1 MKNTLLVT
9 AILASLVPT
18 AHATVNV
25 YKDDANQVDLYGR
38 AYAAYIYED
47 GKDAKSDGRSDSY
60 FRTGFKASSNLDGDL
75 TALGHIEM
83 QFESR
88 ANSSDA
94 NSTSKTRLLYAG
106 LKNDW
111 GQLTFGRN
119 YAADEIIADW
129 ADAGTTNYSGNPALG
144 ALGRQANILKL
155 EAKMLD
161 DNLNLV
167 AHIQPESSEDG
178 SSSIGNSSQSSYS
191 LGGVYGFD
199 FGLELGATYT
209 GVMTENYSND
219 PDYDRSTILVAARYK
234 LKGLTASIV
243 GDSTSVDTPNTAKD
257 KDAHD
262 WMAYEFSLAYNL
274 DKLTGTMTYKQR
286 DTDDINDNSV
296 DQTAFGLAYQFNK
309 NFRLVTEYVIID
321 EPILDNATVEAEDQW
336 HMAARYDF

>member
-38 AYAAYIYED
+38 AYAAYIYQD
-47 GKDAKSDGRSDSY
+47 GKDVKSDGRSGSY
-60 FRTGFKASSNLDGDL
+60 FRTGFKASSNLANDL

-83 QFESR
+83 QFESKD
-88 ANSSDA
+88 NVDA

-106 LKNDW
+106 LKNGW

-119 YAADEIIADW
+119 YAVDEIIADW
-129 ADAGTTNYSGNPALG
+129 ADAGTTDYSGNPALG

-167 AHIQPESSEDG
+167 AHVQPESSVDAG
-178 SSSIGNSSQSSYS
+178 TGKDSQSSYAV
-191 LGGVYGFD
+191 GGVYGFD

-209 GVMTENYSND
+209 GVMTENYTLNS
-219 PDYDRSTILVAARYK
+219 DYDRSTILVAARYK

-243 GDSTSVDTPNTAKD
+243 GDSSSVDTPNTALKAKD
-257 KDAHD
+257 SND
-262 WMAYEFSLAYNL
+262 WMAYEFSLAYSL
-274 DKLTGTMTYKQR
+274 DKLTGTVTYKQR
-286 DTDDINDNSV
+286 DTDAINDNTV
-296 DQTAFGLAYQFNK
+296 DQTALGLAYNFNP
-309 NFRLVTEYVIID
+309 NFRLVTEYVID
-321 EPILDNATVEAEDQW
+321 GVDGNEDQL

>member
-18 AHATVNV
+18 AQATVNV

-38 AYAAYIYED
+38 AYAAYIYQD
-47 GKDAKSDGRSDSY
+47 GKGTESDGRSDSY
-60 FRTGFKASSNLDGDL
+60 FRTGFKASSNLNGDL

-83 QFESR
+83 QFESQDNHDV
-88 ANSSDA
+88 NSK
-94 NSTSKTRLLYAG
+94 SKTRLLYAG
-106 LKNDW
+106 LKNDS

-144 ALGRQANILKL
+144 NLGRQANILKL

-167 AHIQPESSEDG
+167 AHVQPESSDD
-178 SSSIGNSSQSSYS
+178 SSGNDSQSSYAV
-191 LGGVYGFD
+191 GGVYGFD

-209 GVMTENYSND
+209 GVMTENYPANSD
-219 PDYDRSTILVAARYK
+219 SDRSTILVAARYK
-234 LKGLTASIV
+234 YEGLTASIV
-243 GDSTSVDTPNTAKD
+243 GDSTDNDTGIN
-257 KDAHD
+257 D
-262 WMAYEFSLAYNL
+262 WMAYELSLAYSL
-274 DKLTGTMTYKQR
+274 DKLTGTVTYKQR
-286 DTDDINDNSV
+286 DTDTINDNTV
-296 DQTAFGLAYQFNK
+296 DQTALGLAYKFNG
-309 NFRLVTEYVIID
+309 NFRLVTEYVID
-321 EPILDNATVEAEDQW
+321 GVDGEEDQW

>member
-1 MKNTLLVT
+1 MKKTLLVT

-38 AYAAYIYED
+38 AYAAYIYQD

-60 FRTGFKASSNLDGDL
+60 FRTGFKASSTLADDL

-88 ANSSDA
+88 DNSDA
-94 NSTSKTRLLYAG
+94 NSESKTRLMYAG
-106 LKNDW
+106 LRNNL

-144 ALGRQANILKL
+144 NLNRQTNILKL

-167 AHIQPESSEDG
+167 AHVQPESSDDG
-178 SSSIGNSSQSSYS
+178 SGDESQSSYAV
-191 LGGVYGFD
+191 GGVYGFD

-209 GVMTENYSND
+209 GVMTENYTANL
-219 PDYDRSTILVAARYK
+219 DYDRSTILVAARYK

-243 GDSTSVDTPNTAKD
+243 GDSTSVDTPNTAAA
-257 KDAHD
+257 KDAND
-262 WMAYEFSLAYNL
+262 WIAYEFSLAYSL
-274 DKLTGTMTYKQR
+274 DKLTGTVTYKQR
-286 DTDDINDNSV
+286 DTDTLNDNTV
-296 DQTAFGLAYQFNK
+296 DQTALGLAYKFNP
-309 NFRLVTEYVIID
+309 NFRLVAEYVID
-321 EPILDNATVEAEDQW
+321 GVDGNEDQL

>member
-18 AHATVNV
+18 AHATINV
-25 YKDDANQVDLYGR
+25 YQNDANQVDLYGR

-60 FRTGFKASSNLDGDL
+60 FRTGFKASSNLADDL

-83 QFESR
+83 QFESQDNNDV
-88 ANSSDA
+88 NSK
-94 NSTSKTRLLYAG
+94 SKTRLMYAG

-129 ADAGTTNYSGNPALG
+129 ADAGTTNYSGNPAIGNLN
-144 ALGRQANILKL
+144 RQANILKL

-167 AHIQPESSEDG
+167 AHVQPESSDD
-178 SSSIGNSSQSSYS
+178 SNGNDSQSSYS
-191 LGGVYGFD
+191 VGGVYGFD

-209 GVMTENYSND
+209 GVMTEDYGND
-219 PDYDRSTILVAARYK
+219 LAYDRSTILVAARYK

-243 GDSTSVDTPNTAKD
+243 GDSTSVDTPNTAD
-257 KDAHD
+257 AKDAND

-296 DQTAFGLAYQFNK
+296 DQTAFGLAYQFNS
-309 NFRLVTEYVIID
+309 NFRLVTEYVID
-321 EPILDNATVEAEDQW
+321 GVDGEEDQL

>member
-1 MKNTLLVT
+1 MKKTLLVT
-9 AILASLVPT
+9 VILASLVPT
-18 AHATVNV
+18 AQATVNV

-47 GKDAKSDGRSDSY
+47 GKDVKSDGRSDSY
-60 FRTGFKASSNLDGDL
+60 FRTGFKASSNLDDDL
-75 TALGHIEM
+75 SALGHIEM

-88 ANSSDA
+88 DNSDA
-94 NSTSKTRLLYAG
+94 NSTSKTRLMYAG

-144 ALGRQANILKL
+144 NLGRQANILKL

-167 AHIQPESSEDG
+167 AHVQPESSVDTSKDKSG
-178 SSSIGNSSQSSYS
+178 TGSSQSSYS

-209 GVMTENYSND
+209 GVMAENYTANA
-219 PDYDRSTILVAARYK
+219 DYDRSTILVAARYK

-243 GDSTSVDTPNTAKD
+243 GDSTDNDTGIN
-257 KDAHD
+257 D
-262 WMAYEFSLAYNL
+262 WMAYEFSLAYSL
-274 DKLTGTMTYKQR
+274 DKLTGTVTYKQR
-286 DTDDINDNSV
+286 DTDNISENSV
-296 DQTAFGLAYQFNK
+296 DQTALGLAYQFNK

-321 EPILDNATVEAEDQW
+321 EPILDNAIVKTEDQW

>member
-47 GKDAKSDGRSDSY
+47 GKDVKSDGRSDSY
-60 FRTGFKASSNLDGDL
+60 FRTGFKASSNLNGDL

-88 ANSSDA
+88 DNSDA
-94 NSTSKTRLLYAG
+94 NSESKTRLMYAG
-106 LKNDW
+106 LKNDD

-144 ALGRQANILKL
+144 NLGRQANILKL

-167 AHIQPESSEDG
+167 AHVQPESSVDASTG
-178 SSSIGNSSQSSYS
+178 KNSQSSYAV
-191 LGGVYGFD
+191 GGVYGFD

-209 GVMTENYSND
+209 GVMTENYTLNS
-219 PDYDRSTILVAARYK
+219 DYDRSTILVAARYK

-243 GDSTSVDTPNTAKD
+243 GDSTSVDTPNTAGA
-257 KDAHD
+257 KDAND
-262 WMAYEFSLAYNL
+262 WMAYELSLAYSL
-274 DKLTGTMTYKQR
+274 DKLTGTVTYKQR
-286 DTDDINDNSV
+286 DTDTINDNTV
-296 DQTAFGLAYQFNK
+296 DQTALGLAYKFNG
-309 NFRLVTEYVIID
+309 NFRLVTEYVID
-321 EPILDNATVEAEDQW
+321 GVDGNEDQL

>member
-38 AYAAYIYED
+38 AYAAYIYQD

-60 FRTGFKASSNLDGDL
+60 FRTGFKASSNLTGDL

-83 QFESR
+83 QFESKD
-88 ANSSDA
+88 NSDA
-94 NSTSKTRLLYAG
+94 NSESKTRLMYAG
-106 LKNDW
+106 LKNNA

-144 ALGRQANILKL
+144 NLGRQANILKL

-167 AHIQPESSEDG
+167 AHVQPESSDD
-178 SSSIGNSSQSSYS
+178 SSGNDSQSSYAF
-191 LGGVYGFD
+191 GGVYGFD

-209 GVMTENYSND
+209 GVMTENYTVNS
-219 PDYDRSTILVAARYK
+219 DYDRSTILVAARYK
-234 LKGLTASIV
+234 LNGLTASIV
-243 GDSTSVDTPNTAKD
+243 GDSTDND
-257 KDAHD
+257 NGIND
-262 WMAYEFSLAYNL
+262 WIAYELSLAYSL
-274 DKLTGTMTYKQR
+274 DKLTGTVTYKQR
-286 DTDDINDNSV
+286 DTDTINDNTV
-296 DQTAFGLAYQFNK
+296 DQTALGLAYKFNG
-309 NFRLVTEYVIID
+309 NFRLVTEYVID
-321 EPILDNATVEAEDQW
+321 GVDGNEDQL